1 MLVSRPLLNLDVQSS
16 RRLTL
21 PVSYSFNLF
30 ISIDLDNTC
39 GGKKHLFGFLTADLF
54 SNMSSAS
61 IVPNL
66 GYDYDSSL

>member
-30 ISIDLDNTC
+30 ISIDLDNTF
-39 GGKKHLFGFLTADLF
+39 GGKKHLFGF
-54 SNMSSAS
+54 
-61 IVPNL
+61 
-66 GYDYDSSL
+66 